1 RSPVHFN
8 INSPIVTAAPVF
20 SRYLPIIVP
29 KIITSPMLATIDP
42 TPDVITSVKLEIMGS
57 LNITRPIILAPNP
70 NKYAAAT
77 IAKKGCILAFDDNNI
92 IKITLITN
100 KISKYGPED
109 AIEDT
114 SIISTSFFI
123 ILYFYF

>member
-1 RSPVHFN
+1 KINITYPEEHKTVIETIHPMIDIDKAGYRSPDHFN

-29 KIITSPMLATIDP
+29 KIITNPMLATIDP

-70 NKYAAAT
+70 NK
-77 IAKKGCILAFDDNNI
+77 
-92 IKITLITN
+92 
-100 KISKYGPED
+100 
-109 AIEDT
+109 
-114 SIISTSFFI
+114 
-123 ILYFYF
+123 